1 MDVARGLQVEDVCLG
16 RREIHR
22 PRNVGLEPENPASPI
37 DEHELRWAPFLTQ
50 AIICADNRFQKLLLT
65 TFKDHVTD
73 LDTLTGSRAVK
84 GPPMGHE
91 HSLRP
96 GDPRAGATDG
106 ETVHHLPMA
115 PDDLI
120 PEQDRKLYLGLLEDM
135 YRRIEQAR
143 TFLQPGPKQ
152 PALESAAL
160 QLRIVIE
167 LIVMA
172 SLVSNRANVEEITTA
187 LADKSVDA
195 ARKLARNANPDYWPK
210 ADRAHDAPGKT
221 RQLLPIDGALTEDRW
236 NREWGMLSDLLHA
249 RNPFAPQLDVP
260 AAHAK
265 LTRLTGEAIT
275 LLTHHVLKLA
285 DDKGLLV
292 GQIDPDG
299 KVSVVE
305 LVPAGSAQAVA
316 AVGNRK
322 ERRAAARAK
331 GRK

>member
-1 MDVARGLQVEDVCLG
+1 
-16 RREIHR
+16 
-22 PRNVGLEPENPASPI
+22 
-37 DEHELRWAPFLTQ
+37 
-50 AIICADNRFQKLLLT
+50 
-65 TFKDHVTD
+65 
-73 LDTLTGSRAVK
+73 
-84 GPPMGHE
+84 
-91 HSLRP
+91 
-96 GDPRAGATDG
+96 
-106 ETVHHLPMA
+106 MA

-120 PEQDRKLYLGLLEDM
+120 PEQDRKLYLGILEDM

-152 PALESAAL
+152 PALEGAAL

-172 SLVSNRANVEEITTA
+172 SLVTNRAKVEEITTA

-210 ADRAHDAPGKT
+210 ANRAHDEPGKP
-221 RQLLPIDGALTEDRW
+221 RQLRPIEGALTEDRW

-249 RNPFAPQLDVP
+249 RNSLAPHLDIP

-265 LTRLTGEAIT
+265 VVHLAGELIT

-285 DDKGLLV
+285 DEKGLLI
-292 GQIDPDG
+292 GQIDSEG

-316 AVGNRK
+316 AMGNRK
-322 ERRAAARAK
+322 ERRAAPRAK
-331 GRK
+331 GRKK